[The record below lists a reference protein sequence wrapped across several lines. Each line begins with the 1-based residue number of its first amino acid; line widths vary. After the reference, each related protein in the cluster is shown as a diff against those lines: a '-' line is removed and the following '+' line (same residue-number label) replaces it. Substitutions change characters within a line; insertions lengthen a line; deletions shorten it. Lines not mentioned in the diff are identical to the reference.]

1 MQLFFFIKKMSLF
14 DSEISQSI
22 WNAKLPIKISFDTS
36 EALEYRS
43 DKTWDPIY
51 VKYIYKG
58 KVQCTQ

>member
-1 MQLFFFIKKMSLF
+1 
-14 DSEISQSI
+14 
-22 WNAKLPIKISFDTS
+22 
-36 EALEYRS
+36 LEYRS

>member
-1 MQLFFFIKKMSLF
+1 MSLF

-22 WNAKLPIKISFDTS
+22 WNAKLPIKISLDAS
-36 EALEYRS
+36 EALEYRI

-58 KVQCTQ
+58 KVQCTQWRI